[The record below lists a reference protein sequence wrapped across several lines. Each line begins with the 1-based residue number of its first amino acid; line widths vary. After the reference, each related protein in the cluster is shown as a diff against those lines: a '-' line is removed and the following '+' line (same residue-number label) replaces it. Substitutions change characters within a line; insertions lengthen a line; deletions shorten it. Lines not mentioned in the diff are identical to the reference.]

1 MSLIDPSLIADVAVA
16 LLLVAVIGFAVQLN
30 RRLVAWRESSGE
42 MERRVAEL
50 TQALSRAEAALGGMK
65 GIVRDEVAG
74 LEKAQKQAQSLRD
87 DLRFLEERGGV
98 LADRLEQQLRK
109 GLAAVQPLQPADE
122 DRPAPRPAA
131 PRPVDPRPAEPR
143 LAGDRPLS
151 PTSDRPISNAE
162 RELLKALE
170 AMR

>member
-109 GLAAVQPLQPADE
+109 GLAAVRRE
-122 DRPAPRPAA
+122 
-131 PRPVDPRPAEPR
+131 
-143 LAGDRPLS
+143 S
-151 PTSDRPISNAE
+151 P
-162 RELLKALE
+162 
-170 AMR
+170 